1 MNDGNIVNDLTV
13 VVELFNV
20 YALMLLFI
28 GGLVLWALNWGISKA
43 SQKITE
49 KMPTRRF
56 LILQITTLIGFVL
69 YTVGAIAL
77 VIGVLQPPKEFML
90 AAGGSIAV
98 ALGFALKDLSLIHI

>member
-28 GGLVLWALNWGISKA
+28 GGFVLWALNWGISKA
-43 SQKITE
+43 SLKITE

-56 LILQITTLIGFVL
+56 LILQITKIGRAHV
-69 YTVGAIAL
+69 
-77 VIGVLQPPKEFML
+77 
-90 AAGGSIAV
+90 
-98 ALGFALKDLSLIHI
+98 